1 MLFQLS
7 SCVLCLCFSLV
18 LSLSLSL
25 SGKGVSKPIMVL
37 PIAKTYYSELEHG
50 THFDGIKVEN

>member
-18 LSLSLSL
+18 LSLSL